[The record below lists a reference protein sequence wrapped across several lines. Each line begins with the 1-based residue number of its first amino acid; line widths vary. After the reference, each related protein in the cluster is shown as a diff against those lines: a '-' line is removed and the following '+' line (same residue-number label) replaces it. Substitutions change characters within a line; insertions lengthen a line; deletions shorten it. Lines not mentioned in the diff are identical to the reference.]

1 MSKTFSNRDR
11 AKVYL
16 VAIGLLVMI
25 LFFIITN
32 IIWLDIDNSIPQFD
46 PAIHIQGCIKYYA
59 FLTQVHS
66 IFDLRHFFGLSTQY
80 PPFYYLS
87 TIPVIALLGFSHD
100 YFVYVNF
107 FYIILLVLSVFGI
120 GKLLFNEWVGF
131 FSALLTMLYPL
142 VYGLSRLYYIDFA
155 LLAMVS
161 LVQYL
166 ILKSEGGIKR
176 PWNILL
182 GVATGLTLLTKTHGL
197 IFFLPTWIIVFL
209 MHYRKKDNLKPLI
222 VTLFISF
229 IIAAPWYTAASGG
242 LVDLTKETIIIE
254 KTLPE
259 KQIFF
264 NLISF
269 YNSPLRYFH
278 KLILY
283 SFYNPKLYYELISPV
298 LSFALFLGLILF
310 FIFDA
315 RWKTALI
322 LTSWIIP
329 SYFALAFWTNKD
341 VRFILP
347 LLPAFAIFTIGGLS
361 RLPLKLLKEIILGSI
376 ICVGFI
382 QFNSILLNSPPFLFR
397 RSIYCRS
404 PISEDW
410 KVREIVDCILH
421 YKGLKKISI
430 GVLPMLPYFDRIQF
444 RLHLNELNNNIYR
457 IINIAEDGD
466 EAGLTINEIGG
477 LDILITKTPPLGKPA
492 KKKFYNDFN
501 TIGAD
506 KLGFRKIEEFDLPDN
521 TKAILYENVRKR

>member
-1 MSKTFSNRDR
+1 MSKTFSNTNRI
-11 AKVYL
+11 KVCL
-16 VAIGLLVMI
+16 LAIGLLAII

-32 IIWLDIDNSIPQFD
+32 IIWLAIDNSIPLID
-46 PAIHIQGCIKYYA
+46 AIIHIQGCIKYYA

-107 FYIILLVLSVFGI
+107 FYIIVLVLSVFGI
-120 GKLLFNEWVGF
+120 GKILFNEWVGF

-182 GVATGLTLLTKTHGL
+182 GVAVGLTLLTKTHGL

-209 MHYRKKDNLKPLI
+209 MHYRKKNNLRPLI
-222 VTLFISF
+222 VTLLISF
-229 IIAAPWYTAASGG
+229 IIAAPWYIFASGD
-242 LVDLTKETIIIE
+242 LVEFSKETII
-254 KTLPE
+254 LGRV
-259 KQIFF
+259 
-264 NLISF
+264 
-269 YNSPLRYFH
+269 SPLPQTFF
-278 KLILY
+278 L
-283 SFYNPKLYYELISPV
+283 SMYYYAELLSLEDISPA

-315 RWKTALI
+315 KWKTALI

-329 SYFALAFWTNKD
+329 SYLASAFWTNKD

-347 LLPAFAIFTIGGLS
+347 LLPGLAIFTIGGLS
-361 RLPLKLLKEIILGSI
+361 RLPIKLLKEIILGSI

-382 QFNSILLNSPPFLFR
+382 QFNSLFFNSPPLLFR
-397 RSIYCRS
+397 RSIYCHS

-410 KVREIVDCILH
+410 KIREIVDCILH

-430 GVLPMLPYFDRIQF
+430 GVLPTLPNFGRFQF
-444 RLHLNELNNNIYR
+444 RAYLKELNKLASYTIFNIV
-457 IINIAEDGD
+457 EDSYG
-466 EAGLTINEIGG
+466 AGKTIDEIGK
-477 LDILITKTPPLGKPA
+477 LDMLITKAPPLGAYPA
-492 KKKFYNDFN
+492 KEKFYNDFN
-501 TIGAD
+501 RIGPD
-506 KLGFRKIEEFDLPDN
+506 KLGFRKIKEFDLPDN
-521 TKAILYENVRKR
+521 TKAILYENVGKR

>member
-1 MSKTFSNRDR
+1 MARQSPKGNKI
-11 AKVYL
+11 KVYAI
-16 VAIGLLVMI
+16 AIGLICIM

-32 IIWLDIDNSIPQFD
+32 IIWLAIDLSILHPD
-46 PAIHIQGCIKYYA
+46 PCMHIWWCLKYYSLLKH
-59 FLTQVHS
+59 FRS
-66 IFDLRHFFGLSTQY
+66 IFDLKLAFGFYTHY
-80 PPFYYLS
+80 PPFYYLTS
-87 TIPVIALLGFSHD
+87 LPVIALLGFSHD

-142 VYGLSRLYYIDFA
+142 VYGLSRHYYIDFA

-166 ILKSEGGIKR
+166 ILKSEGGIKK

-182 GVATGLTLLTKTHGL
+182 GVAVGLTLLTKTHGL
-197 IFFLPTWIIVFL
+197 IFFLPTWVIVFL
-209 MHYRKKDNLKPLI
+209 MHYRKKDNLIPLI
-222 VTLFISF
+222 VTLLISL
-229 IIAAPWYTAASGG
+229 IIAAPWYTAASGT
-242 LVDLTKETIIIE
+242 LAEFTKETII
-254 KTLPE
+254 LGRV
-259 KQIFF
+259 
-264 NLISF
+264 
-269 YNSPLRYFH
+269 SPLPQTFFLSMYYYA
-278 KLILY
+278 KLLY
-283 SFYNPKLYYELISPV
+283 LEGISPI
-298 LSFALFLGLILF
+298 LSFAFFLGLILF

-315 RWKTALI
+315 RWKIALI

-329 SYFALAFWTNKD
+329 SYLALAFWTNKD
-341 VRFILP
+341 ARFILP
-347 LLPAFAIFTIGGLS
+347 LLPGLAIFTVGGLS

-382 QFNSILLNSPPFLFR
+382 QFNSILFNSPPLLLR
-397 RSIYCRS
+397 RSVYCHS

-410 KVREIVDCILH
+410 KIKEIVDCILH
-421 YKGLKKISI
+421 YKGLKRISI